1 MFGSFKG
8 YLEFCAHAKSTL
20 TVLNRSEIYVTA
32 KPIST
37 LLRIWVSKYPLLIV
51 ATHVEHKITYS
62 DDAKKCVRNDAQ
74 EKEGHFLFEK
84 ENRKKLL
91 PSGLKL
97 STRCPGIPRGC
108 RGPWRS
114 HM

>member
-62 DDAKKCVRNDAQ
+62 NDAKNAFKMTR
-74 EKEGHFLFEK
+74 K
-84 ENRKKLL
+84 RKKDI
-91 PSGLKL
+91 SYLKKRTEKIT
-97 STRCPGIPRGC
+97 SFRP
-108 RGPWRS
+108 
-114 HM
+114 